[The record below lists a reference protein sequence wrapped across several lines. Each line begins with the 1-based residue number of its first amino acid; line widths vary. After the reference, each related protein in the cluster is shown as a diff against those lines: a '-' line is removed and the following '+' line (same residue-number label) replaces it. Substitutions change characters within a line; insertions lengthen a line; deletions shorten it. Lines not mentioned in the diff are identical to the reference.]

1 MAGERAWKVLV
12 QQVHSSRHATSR
24 LRRAQPV
31 EWLGVRRH
39 GMKLV
44 DDEPARR
51 VGGRTYDLRGVLGRG
66 YCLG

>member
-1 MAGERAWKVLV
+1 
-12 QQVHSSRHATSR
+12 
-24 LRRAQPV
+24 
-31 EWLGVRRH
+31 
-39 GMKLV
+39 MKLV